1 MSFFLLFHILIV
13 LSMLFVRKM
22 SFFLGVSTRQY
33 GQSSLIGANVG
44 QDSKNSSRN
53 VIYVCNT
60 IFAKVYC
67 SLYLCILF
75 PLCHARFTSSLYFHQ
90 VDQPKGVLSRQ
101 MYINNT
107 GQYDKYFNAYKDLT
121 VGLAK
126 LLIRE
131 NNANMSINDSYLN
144 LAFENML
151 KLETKIAKVI
161 VVLLALLLVTILD
174 VKCRYITIREC
185 KS

>member
-1 MSFFLLFHILIV
+1 MFTENYI
-13 LSMLFVRKM
+13 FVIPF
-22 SFFLGVSTRQY
+22 SPFY
-33 GQSSLIGANVG
+33 
-44 QDSKNSSRN
+44 
-53 VIYVCNT
+53 
-60 IFAKVYC
+60 
-67 SLYLCILF
+67 
-75 PLCHARFTSSLYFHQ
+75 HARFTCSLYFHQ
-90 VDQPKGVLSRQ
+90 VDQPKGVLPRQ

-131 NNANMSINDSYLN
+131 NNGNVSANDSYLN

-161 VVLLALLLVTILD
+161 VVLLALLLVTILAEL
-174 VKCRYITIREC
+174 II
-185 KS
+185 

>member
-1 MSFFLLFHILIV
+1 MYLI
-13 LSMLFVRKM
+13 
-22 SFFLGVSTRQY
+22 
-33 GQSSLIGANVG
+33 
-44 QDSKNSSRN
+44 
-53 VIYVCNT
+53 
-60 IFAKVYC
+60 
-67 SLYLCILF
+67 
-75 PLCHARFTSSLYFHQ
+75 CHAQFTSSLYFHQ

-131 NNANMSINDSYLN
+131 NNGNVSANDSYLN

-151 KLETKIAKVI
+151 KLETKIAKRANKAAAKVETTI
-161 VVLLALLLVTILD
+161 TNLL
-174 VKCRYITIREC
+174 
-185 KS
+185 S

>member
-1 MSFFLLFHILIV
+1 
-13 LSMLFVRKM
+13 
-22 SFFLGVSTRQY
+22 
-33 GQSSLIGANVG
+33 
-44 QDSKNSSRN
+44 
-53 VIYVCNT
+53 
-60 IFAKVYC
+60 
-67 SLYLCILF
+67 
-75 PLCHARFTSSLYFHQ
+75 
-90 VDQPKGVLSRQ
+90 

-131 NNANMSINDSYLN
+131 NNANMSVNDSYLN

-161 VVLLALLLVTILD
+161 VVLLAFDHDSKLHNNERRQMISKNCVSD
-174 VKCRYITIREC
+174 VFSC
-185 KS
+185 

>member
-1 MSFFLLFHILIV
+1 
-13 LSMLFVRKM
+13 
-22 SFFLGVSTRQY
+22 
-33 GQSSLIGANVG
+33 
-44 QDSKNSSRN
+44 
-53 VIYVCNT
+53 
-60 IFAKVYC
+60 
-67 SLYLCILF
+67 
-75 PLCHARFTSSLYFHQ
+75 
-90 VDQPKGVLSRQ
+90 

-131 NNANMSINDSYLN
+131 NNGNISANDSYLN

-161 VVLLALLLVTILD
+161 VVLLSLLLVTILN
-174 VKCRYITIREC
+174 YIAIREC

>member
-1 MSFFLLFHILIV
+1 
-13 LSMLFVRKM
+13 M

-33 GQSSLIGANVG
+33 GQSILIGANVG

-60 IFAKVYC
+60 LFAKVYWE
-67 SLYLCILF
+67 LYFF
-75 PLCHARFTSSLYFHQ
+75 PCHARFTSSLYFHQ

-107 GQYDKYFNAYKDLT
+107 GQYDKYFNAYKDMT
-121 VGLAK
+121 IGLAK

-131 NNANMSINDSYLN
+131 NNGNMSANDSYLN

-151 KLETKIAKVI
+151 KLETKVAKVI
-161 VVLLALLLVTILD
+161 VVLLAFGYNSKLD
-174 VKCRYITIREC
+174 I
-185 KS
+185 

>member
-1 MSFFLLFHILIV
+1 
-13 LSMLFVRKM
+13 
-22 SFFLGVSTRQY
+22 
-33 GQSSLIGANVG
+33 
-44 QDSKNSSRN
+44 
-53 VIYVCNT
+53 
-60 IFAKVYC
+60 
-67 SLYLCILF
+67 
-75 PLCHARFTSSLYFHQ
+75 
-90 VDQPKGVLSRQ
+90 

-131 NNANMSINDSYLN
+131 NNGNLSANDSYLN

-151 KLETKIAKVI
+151 KLETKIAKV
-161 VVLLALLLVTILD
+161 VLVLLAFNHNSEY
-174 VKCRYITIREC
+174 RYITIREC

>member
-1 MSFFLLFHILIV
+1 MYKKPSKTLNNHKNIKLIPNLLNLTENHIFLPRPI
-13 LSMLFVRKM
+13 
-22 SFFLGVSTRQY
+22 
-33 GQSSLIGANVG
+33 
-44 QDSKNSSRN
+44 
-53 VIYVCNT
+53 IYR
-60 IFAKVYC
+60 
-67 SLYLCILF
+67 S
-75 PLCHARFTSSLYFHQ
+75 YFHQ

-161 VVLLALLLVTILD
+161 VVLLALLLVTILSID
-174 VKCRYITIREC
+174 I
-185 KS
+185 